1 MRIGIAYNLRE
12 EVPVSPGAPID
23 HAEEFDAPATI
34 DAIAGVL
41 AGEGHQVERL
51 GFGRTFLERMLA
63 DPPELVF
70 NIAEGLAG
78 RSREAQVP
86 AVCEMLG
93 VPYTGSDPLCL
104 ALTLDK
110 DLAKR
115 VVASRGLATPRHV
128 LVERLDDLATG
139 SAPAGLAF

>member
-12 EVPVSPGAPID
+12 DVADAPGAPID

-41 AGEGHQVERL
+41 AGAGHAVERL
-51 GFGRTFLERMLA
+51 GFGRGLLQRLLD
-63 DPPELVF
+63 DPPDLVF

-93 VPYTGSDPLCL
+93 VPYTGSDPLSL

-115 VVASRGLATPRHV
+115 VVASRGLATPRHIQ
-128 LVERLDDLATG
+128 VERLVDLPG
-139 SAPAGLAF
+139 GDRKSVV